1 MRFNVIGAGRL
12 GKNLALSLLSRAD
25 CELVAVCNQSI
36 QSAVDAVAELG
47 AGLAVGSLTEL
58 PSVDV
63 TFITA
68 PDDGLAEI
76 ARSLRGVS
84 GIVAHCSGALS
95 SDVLTPLKR
104 QGCLIASI
112 HPLKAFR
119 KNNTQSNAFKDCDCV
134 IEGDELAVDLLT
146 TLFFDMGANVLPIL
160 AAKKASYHAA
170 AVMASNYL
178 VTLAGCAVELLM
190 DSGLTETQANSMTQ
204 GLMQSSLNNLKHSN
218 HASEALTGPLSRG
231 DIQTVHQHL
240 QAIKNPSIDAL
251 YRTAGLATLP
261 FTHLDDNVQ
270 DAFRTSLNE

>member
-58 PSVDV
+58 PIVDV

-68 PDDGLAEI
+68 PDDRLAEI
-76 ARSLRGVS
+76 ALSLRGVS
-84 GIVAHCSGALS
+84 GTVVHCSGALS
-95 SDVLTPLKR
+95 SDVLTPLKG

-146 TLFFDMGANVLPIL
+146 TLFSDMGASVLPIL

-218 HASEALTGPLSRG
+218 HVLEALTGPLSRG
-231 DIQTVHQHL
+231 DMQTVHQHL
-240 QAIKNPSIDAL
+240 QAIKNPSINAL
-251 YRTAGLATLP
+251 YRAAGLATLP
-261 FTHLDDNVQ
+261 LTHLDVNVQ